1 MIHPQIIAPGQDG
14 RWSGAR
20 VHDAQVERCLSTV
33 WVPDPFIVDSSQGY
47 MVRVGPASVCLA
59 TPTARLL
66 SPTLQVPRRGRT
78 PKDIAPARR

>member
-33 WVPDPFIVDSSQGY
+33 WAPDPFIVDSSQGY
-47 MVRVGPASVCLA
+47 MVRVGPAFCVSRNPHRK
-59 TPTARLL
+59 TPFSNLTG
-66 SPTLQVPRRGRT
+66 TLQRPEPLKT
-78 PKDIAPARR
+78 